1 MQGCSKAVS
10 HVCKSII
17 ANEILEEDKKLQIA
31 NSTHWNSQLKMFI
44 SILAVDHKKLG
55 HLQYAQKITL
65 YEKNVLKDIIKI
77 LTSFEEATIFP
88 KFRII
93 HLLGMWFHTYKVTSS
108 FKVQHTFSQYPQD
121 LPNKTND

>member
-1 MQGCSKAVS
+1 
-10 HVCKSII
+10 
-17 ANEILEEDKKLQIA
+17 
-31 NSTHWNSQLKMFI
+31 MFI

-93 HLLGMWFHTYKVTSS
+93 HLLGM
-108 FKVQHTFSQYPQD
+108 
-121 LPNKTND
+121 